1 MGAHYTPAIAP
12 PHAPGSGDFVSGD
25 RRSGDRA
32 MAEQGRSRDG
42 RRPNWPF
49 DASLALNIARHP
61 PATH

>member
-32 MAEQGRSRDG
+32 MAEQRRSRDG
-42 RRPNWPF
+42 RR
-49 DASLALNIARHP
+49 L
-61 PATH
+61 